1 MSTSPWKLP
10 APGTR
15 TPHPGHSEARRSVD
29 YTHQRIRTLH
39 SPRSARTLYA
49 LHRVLNTLSVLREL
63 SEILACLC
71 TQHLPFWVRTR
82 RRVVRPS
89 FFRTCLFFTCFKLP
103 HATYLTTH
111 DVAYGVF
118 SVGGLVVRWKEQL
131 SLSHPF
137 WIWSRVSLNIEPLRE
152 NQSDKPR
159 LSVAQPRAPAGR
171 RAHATNT
178 RLSNIGFCGSP
189 SCHVDFGPSAAI
201 EKSSKIL
208 LISYDK
214 NWAPPLH
221 RIFYQE
227 HGFRCRGVF

>member
-1 MSTSPWKLP
+1 M
-10 APGTR
+10 
-15 TPHPGHSEARRSVD
+15 
-29 YTHQRIRTLH
+29 
-39 SPRSARTLYA
+39 
-49 LHRVLNTLSVLREL
+49 
-63 SEILACLC
+63 C

-82 RRVVRPS
+82 RRVSAPHFS
-89 FFRTCLFFTCFKLP
+89 EHFSPCFKLP

-111 DVAYGVF
+111 DVACGIF
-118 SVGGLVVRWKEQL
+118 RWGACCPLERIHVL

-137 WIWSRVSLNIEPLRE
+137 WIWSRVSLNMEPLRE

-171 RAHATNT
+171 RAHATNDAV
-178 RLSNIGFCGSP
+178 LCIGFCGSP